1 MEIGGT
7 LHMHALAMMQALGIE
22 VDCVDLGSASDR
34 NVAFLGGQVDILEA
48 LYSQG
53 EEYIKSG
60 DYIPLFVFGN
70 ERNANF
76 PDIPCSGELGFSF
89 GAEWFYYFGFKKGTD
104 PEIIEKFTEAVG
116 QAVEMEPYTNAL
128 SLYDF
133 RANFLPGEEGV
144 AFMKEVQEVYRP
156 MAEATHGQLIYAWCA
171 AGILWGV
178 CRTFFSEECR
188 YAAESKKEF
197 HRPDFRHRHHGAG
210 SLLLLD
216 DIWHKSFL
224 GTGRGRTSPDL
235 IPKIVAVA
243 MFVIGAVIVVQWL
256 VRVKR
261 GKVEP
266 VVVQRETEESTGL
279 NAQQLANRRLFQQIT
294 MPVTLVLIFCYIFA
308 MSRIGFTLS
317 TFAFLTFQ
325 ITLLSTDLSASSW
338 LKSLAI
344 ALIASVGIYLIFGC
358 AFSLAVPK
366 VSFVDLGLS
375 ELYRMVLN

>member
-1 MEIGGT
+1 MQQNQKKNFTDLISGIVI
-7 LHMHALAMMQALGIE
+7 MALAAFFYWTTFGI
-22 VDCVDLGSASDR
+22 
-34 NVAFLGGQVDILEA
+34 
-48 LYSQG
+48 
-53 EEYIKSG
+53 
-60 DYIPLFVFGN
+60 
-70 ERNANF
+70 
-76 PDIPCSGELGFSF
+76 
-89 GAEWFYYFGFKKGTD
+89 
-104 PEIIEKFTEAVG
+104 
-116 QAVEMEPYTNAL
+116 
-128 SLYDF
+128 
-133 RANFLPGEEGV
+133 
-144 AFMKEVQEVYRP
+144 
-156 MAEATHGQLIYAWCA
+156 
-171 AGILWGV
+171 
-178 CRTFFSEECR
+178 
-188 YAAESKKEF
+188 
-197 HRPDFRHRHHGAG
+197 
-210 SLLLLD
+210 
-216 DIWHKSFL
+216 KSFL

-235 IPKIVAVA
+235 IPKTVAVA

>member
-1 MEIGGT
+1 MQQNQKKNFTDLISGIVI
-7 LHMHALAMMQALGIE
+7 MALAAFFYWTTFGI
-22 VDCVDLGSASDR
+22 
-34 NVAFLGGQVDILEA
+34 
-48 LYSQG
+48 
-53 EEYIKSG
+53 
-60 DYIPLFVFGN
+60 
-70 ERNANF
+70 
-76 PDIPCSGELGFSF
+76 
-89 GAEWFYYFGFKKGTD
+89 
-104 PEIIEKFTEAVG
+104 
-116 QAVEMEPYTNAL
+116 
-128 SLYDF
+128 
-133 RANFLPGEEGV
+133 
-144 AFMKEVQEVYRP
+144 
-156 MAEATHGQLIYAWCA
+156 
-171 AGILWGV
+171 
-178 CRTFFSEECR
+178 
-188 YAAESKKEF
+188 
-197 HRPDFRHRHHGAG
+197 
-210 SLLLLD
+210 
-216 DIWHKSFL
+216 KSFL

-243 MFVIGAVIVVQWL
+243 MFVIGAIIVVQWL

>member
-1 MEIGGT
+1 MQQNQKKNFTDLISGIVI
-7 LHMHALAMMQALGIE
+7 MALA
-22 VDCVDLGSASDR
+22 
-34 NVAFLGGQVDILEA
+34 AFF
-48 LYSQG
+48 YWTT
-53 EEYIKSG
+53 
-60 DYIPLFVFGN
+60 FG
-70 ERNANF
+70 
-76 PDIPCSGELGFSF
+76 
-89 GAEWFYYFGFKKGTD
+89 T
-104 PEIIEKFTEAVG
+104 
-116 QAVEMEPYTNAL
+116 
-128 SLYDF
+128 
-133 RANFLPGEEGV
+133 
-144 AFMKEVQEVYRP
+144 
-156 MAEATHGQLIYAWCA
+156 
-171 AGILWGV
+171 
-178 CRTFFSEECR
+178 
-188 YAAESKKEF
+188 
-197 HRPDFRHRHHGAG
+197 
-210 SLLLLD
+210 
-216 DIWHKSFL
+216 KSFL
-224 GTGRGRTSPDL
+224 GTGRGRTAPDL

-243 MFVIGAVIVVQWL
+243 MFVIGAIIVVQWL

-308 MSRIGFTLS
+308 MPRIGFTLS

>member
-1 MEIGGT
+1 MQQNQKKNFTDLISGIVI
-7 LHMHALAMMQALGIE
+7 MALAAFFYWMTFGI
-22 VDCVDLGSASDR
+22 
-34 NVAFLGGQVDILEA
+34 
-48 LYSQG
+48 
-53 EEYIKSG
+53 
-60 DYIPLFVFGN
+60 
-70 ERNANF
+70 
-76 PDIPCSGELGFSF
+76 
-89 GAEWFYYFGFKKGTD
+89 
-104 PEIIEKFTEAVG
+104 
-116 QAVEMEPYTNAL
+116 
-128 SLYDF
+128 
-133 RANFLPGEEGV
+133 
-144 AFMKEVQEVYRP
+144 
-156 MAEATHGQLIYAWCA
+156 
-171 AGILWGV
+171 
-178 CRTFFSEECR
+178 
-188 YAAESKKEF
+188 
-197 HRPDFRHRHHGAG
+197 
-210 SLLLLD
+210 
-216 DIWHKSFL
+216 KSFL
-224 GTGRGRTSPDL
+224 GTGRGRTAPDL

-243 MFVIGAVIVVQWL
+243 MFVIGAIIVVQWL

>member
-1 MEIGGT
+1 MQQNQKKNFTDLISGIVI
-7 LHMHALAMMQALGIE
+7 MALAAFFYWTTFGI
-22 VDCVDLGSASDR
+22 
-34 NVAFLGGQVDILEA
+34 
-48 LYSQG
+48 
-53 EEYIKSG
+53 
-60 DYIPLFVFGN
+60 
-70 ERNANF
+70 
-76 PDIPCSGELGFSF
+76 
-89 GAEWFYYFGFKKGTD
+89 
-104 PEIIEKFTEAVG
+104 
-116 QAVEMEPYTNAL
+116 
-128 SLYDF
+128 
-133 RANFLPGEEGV
+133 
-144 AFMKEVQEVYRP
+144 
-156 MAEATHGQLIYAWCA
+156 
-171 AGILWGV
+171 
-178 CRTFFSEECR
+178 
-188 YAAESKKEF
+188 
-197 HRPDFRHRHHGAG
+197 
-210 SLLLLD
+210 
-216 DIWHKSFL
+216 KSFL
-224 GTGRGRTSPDL
+224 GTGRGRTAPDL

-243 MFVIGAVIVVQWL
+243 MFVIGAIIVVQWL

-325 ITLLSTDLSASSW
+325 ITLLSTDLSASSR

>member
-1 MEIGGT
+1 MQQNQKKNFTDLISGIVI
-7 LHMHALAMMQALGIE
+7 MALAAFFYWTTFGI
-22 VDCVDLGSASDR
+22 
-34 NVAFLGGQVDILEA
+34 
-48 LYSQG
+48 
-53 EEYIKSG
+53 
-60 DYIPLFVFGN
+60 
-70 ERNANF
+70 
-76 PDIPCSGELGFSF
+76 
-89 GAEWFYYFGFKKGTD
+89 
-104 PEIIEKFTEAVG
+104 
-116 QAVEMEPYTNAL
+116 
-128 SLYDF
+128 
-133 RANFLPGEEGV
+133 
-144 AFMKEVQEVYRP
+144 
-156 MAEATHGQLIYAWCA
+156 
-171 AGILWGV
+171 
-178 CRTFFSEECR
+178 
-188 YAAESKKEF
+188 
-197 HRPDFRHRHHGAG
+197 
-210 SLLLLD
+210 
-216 DIWHKSFL
+216 KSFL

-243 MFVIGAVIVVQWL
+243 MFVIGAIIVVQWL

-266 VVVQRETEESTGL
+266 VDVQRETEESTGL

>member
-1 MEIGGT
+1 MQQNQKKNFTDLISGIVI
-7 LHMHALAMMQALGIE
+7 MALAAFFYWTTFGI
-22 VDCVDLGSASDR
+22 
-34 NVAFLGGQVDILEA
+34 
-48 LYSQG
+48 
-53 EEYIKSG
+53 
-60 DYIPLFVFGN
+60 
-70 ERNANF
+70 
-76 PDIPCSGELGFSF
+76 
-89 GAEWFYYFGFKKGTD
+89 
-104 PEIIEKFTEAVG
+104 
-116 QAVEMEPYTNAL
+116 
-128 SLYDF
+128 
-133 RANFLPGEEGV
+133 
-144 AFMKEVQEVYRP
+144 
-156 MAEATHGQLIYAWCA
+156 
-171 AGILWGV
+171 
-178 CRTFFSEECR
+178 
-188 YAAESKKEF
+188 
-197 HRPDFRHRHHGAG
+197 
-210 SLLLLD
+210 
-216 DIWHKSFL
+216 KSFL

>member
-1 MEIGGT
+1 MQQNQKKNFTDLISGIVI
-7 LHMHALAMMQALGIE
+7 MALA
-22 VDCVDLGSASDR
+22 
-34 NVAFLGGQVDILEA
+34 AFF
-48 LYSQG
+48 YWTT
-53 EEYIKSG
+53 
-60 DYIPLFVFGN
+60 FG
-70 ERNANF
+70 
-76 PDIPCSGELGFSF
+76 
-89 GAEWFYYFGFKKGTD
+89 T
-104 PEIIEKFTEAVG
+104 
-116 QAVEMEPYTNAL
+116 
-128 SLYDF
+128 
-133 RANFLPGEEGV
+133 
-144 AFMKEVQEVYRP
+144 
-156 MAEATHGQLIYAWCA
+156 
-171 AGILWGV
+171 
-178 CRTFFSEECR
+178 
-188 YAAESKKEF
+188 
-197 HRPDFRHRHHGAG
+197 
-210 SLLLLD
+210 
-216 DIWHKSFL
+216 KSFL
-224 GTGRGRTSPDL
+224 GTGRGRTAPDL

-243 MFVIGAVIVVQWL
+243 MFVIGAIIVVQWL